1 MSDFWGD
8 RGDALMAKA
17 RTSPLFSAKDDRL
30 RTNKAGPIRLA
41 QDDTRKATG
50 RAEAT
55 AKCGV
60 PFDFAQGR
68 LLHCAT
74 DDETVRRFGR
84 DDDFWA
90 VQRRFFCRVRLDKY
104 KSEMRGPHSTS
115 LRAGFST
122 RGGR

>member
-41 QDDTRKATG
+41 QEDDTRKATG

-55 AKCGV
+55 AKCGG
-60 PFDFAQGR
+60 P
-68 LLHCAT
+68 
-74 DDETVRRFGR
+74 
-84 DDDFWA
+84 
-90 VQRRFFCRVRLDKY
+90 VRLR
-104 KSEMRGPHSTS
+104 SGQASP
-115 LRAGFST
+115 LRNE
-122 RGGR
+122 R

>member
-41 QDDTRKATG
+41 QEDDTRKATG

-68 LLHCAT
+68 LLHYAT
-74 DDETVRRFGR
+74 NDETVRRFGR
-84 DDDFWA
+84 DDAFYWRSRKKDAFL
-90 VQRRFFCRVRLDKY
+90 VEQRRRLRVDQKMCGRCAMG
-104 KSEMRGPHSTS
+104 KSWR
-115 LRAGFST
+115 
-122 RGGR
+122 